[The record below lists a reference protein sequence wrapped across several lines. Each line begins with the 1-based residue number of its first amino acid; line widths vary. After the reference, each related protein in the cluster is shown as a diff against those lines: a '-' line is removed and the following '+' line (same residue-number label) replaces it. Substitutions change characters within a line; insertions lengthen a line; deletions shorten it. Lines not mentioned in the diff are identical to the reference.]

1 MIKSSISD
9 LLIQTTQL
17 VQSMCWRVFH
27 LQLLNPDW
35 PLMLPNIGWH
45 WSTIIC
51 PTLAP
56 TLPHYLMWAGTSWDD
71 QQIVVVNSNCWLQWL
86 HNAPLSWKG
95 WNQGI
100 IPRLESNKSL
110 RWSNRELLSLNLLI
124 CQMIKSVVTFPSHN
138 EQNTVRA
145 CSCDSSFYQQ
155 TKRNIQCMIQ
165 RIIPEHTTEMFVLT
179 YCNPNVINRQA
190 P

>member
-17 VQSMCWRVFH
+17 VQSMCWRVFN

-100 IPRLESNKSL
+100 ISRLESNKSL

-138 EQNTVRA
+138 EQNTVLSELA
-145 CSCDSSFYQQ
+145 PVTALFTSKQ
-155 TKRNIQCMIQ
+155 
-165 RIIPEHTTEMFVLT
+165 
-179 YCNPNVINRQA
+179 NVISSVWSADNPGAHNRNVCINILQS
-190 P
+190 